1 MTYSRLTEDI
11 CRSLDVLP
19 DAPEEGRGI
28 ASVTNSM
35 IICQGKRD
43 NWPHDDSAGDN
54 PGSVHDTA
62 DPEDRDFWEVN
73 DGRGAVHVESAVIV
87 QGECPTRPLR
97 GTEHTVSS
105 PVDNFRHPRAKVGS
119 FEELGVPDDRHN
131 EAATGCDRDPE
142 MDAVIQDY
150 AVVVGIVSAIEQGV
164 LRDPNTQMRASN
176 PSNVIA
182 A

>member
-1 MTYSRLTEDI
+1 MGCRGSCIILTMTYSRLTEDI

-62 DPEDRDFWEVN
+62 DPEDRDFWVVMM
-73 DGRGAVHVESAVIV
+73 GVEPS
-87 QGECPTRPLR
+87 TW
-97 GTEHTVSS
+97 
-105 PVDNFRHPRAKVGS
+105 
-119 FEELGVPDDRHN
+119 
-131 EAATGCDRDPE
+131 
-142 MDAVIQDY
+142 
-150 AVVVGIVSAIEQGV
+150 
-164 LRDPNTQMRASN
+164 N
-176 PSNVIA
+176 PP
-182 A
+182 